1 MRILLIEDDLLLASA
16 VRMTL
21 NDEGMVVHETQLG
34 EDGVDMAKVYEFDAI
49 LLDLNL
55 PDISGVEVLR
65 QLRAGGVDTPVVMLT
80 GQADV
85 GSKVKALSTGA
96 DDYVTKPF
104 HNYELTA
111 RIRAVVRRSKGFAQ
125 STIRIGEFTLNLD
138 AKTLDDAVG
147 GRVPLSN
154 KEYQILEL
162 LCLRAGSTLT
172 KEVFLN
178 HLYGDLDEPDPKII
192 DVFVCKL
199 RKKLAAAHTDGA
211 NCIETVWGRGY
222 LVRPAAEPP
231 SLAA

>member
-1 MRILLIEDDLLLASA
+1 MRILLIEDDPLLACA

-21 NDEGMVVHETQLG
+21 LDEGMVVHQAELG
-34 EDGVDMAKVYEFDAI
+34 EEGVDLAKIYEFDAI

-65 QLRAGGVDTPVVMLT
+65 QLRAAKIETPVLMLT
-80 GQADV
+80 GQGDV
-85 GSKVKALSTGA
+85 GTKVKALSCGA

-125 STIRIGEFTLNLD
+125 STIRMGDFVLNLD
-138 AKTLDDAVG
+138 SKTLDAPG
-147 GRVPLSN
+147 GSRVPLSN

-162 LCLRAGSTLT
+162 LCLRSGATLT

-178 HLYGDLDEPDPKII
+178 HLYGELDEPDPKII

-199 RKKLAAAHTDGA
+199 RKKLAAAAEGGDQH
-211 NCIETVWGRGY
+211 IETVWGRGY
-222 LVRPAAEPP
+222 LVRPTGDAPA
-231 SLAA
+231 LAA

>member
-1 MRILLIEDDLLLASA
+1 MRILLIEDDPLLACA

-21 NDEGMVVHETQLG
+21 IDEGMVVHEANLG
-34 EDGVDMAKVYEFDAI
+34 EEGVDLAKVYEFDAI

-55 PDISGVEVLR
+55 PDINGVEVLR
-65 QLRAGGVDTPVVMLT
+65 QLRAARVETPVVMVS

-85 GSKVKALSTGA
+85 GCKVKALSCGA
-96 DDYVTKPF
+96 DDYITKPF

-111 RIRAVVRRSKGFAQ
+111 RIRAVVRRSKGFAH
-125 STIRIGEFTLNLD
+125 STIRMGEFTLNLD
-138 AKTLDDAVG
+138 AKTLDAPNG

-162 LCLRAGSTLT
+162 LCLRAGATLN

-199 RKKLAAAHTDGA
+199 RKKLAAASQGGESH
-211 NCIETVWGRGY
+211 IETVWGRGY
-222 LVRPAAEPP
+222 LVRPTADLPA
-231 SLAA
+231 LAA